1 MALCWLLITNNIT
14 HVYKVGRFLFN
25 GDSRKLP
32 WARMGLNLLVGVHGN
47 FLRRYRNTVNHYVL
61 IVIII
66 LIIIYFFQVETVCFW
81 IKSKITIKIMKK
93 FRATHYLVNEL

>member
-1 MALCWLLITNNIT
+1 MIKAILPMYLTIIVIIIVIIILI
-14 HVYKVGRFLFN
+14 L
-25 GDSRKLP
+25 
-32 WARMGLNLLVGVHGN
+32 
-47 FLRRYRNTVNHYVL
+47 
-61 IVIII
+61 III

>member
-1 MALCWLLITNNIT
+1 MIKAILPMYLTIIIIVILIVIII
-14 HVYKVGRFLFN
+14 V
-25 GDSRKLP
+25 
-32 WARMGLNLLVGVHGN
+32 
-47 FLRRYRNTVNHYVL
+47 

>member
-1 MALCWLLITNNIT
+1 MIKAI
-14 HVYKVGRFLFN
+14 
-25 GDSRKLP
+25 LP
-32 WARMGLNLLVGVHGN
+32 MYLTIIIIVIII
-47 FLRRYRNTVNHYVL
+47 L

-66 LIIIYFFQVETVCFW
+66 VIVIIIIIYFFQVETVCFW

>member
-1 MALCWLLITNNIT
+1 MIKAILPMYLTITIIVT
-14 HVYKVGRFLFN
+14 IIIIVI
-25 GDSRKLP
+25 
-32 WARMGLNLLVGVHGN
+32 
-47 FLRRYRNTVNHYVL
+47 L